1 MRCCECNTWLPQLR
15 KNRLVWI
22 CFGSLTNLHNQD
34 PDFMPE
40 MFYNIGPRSPVALKK
55 KLERDL
61 MMKLIMHAPKGCDS
75 KTFFVVFY
83 NLAQKLLA

>member
-1 MRCCECNTWLPQLR
+1 MFLI
-15 KNRLVWI
+15 VWRTYTTKTMI
-22 CFGSLTNLHNQD
+22 LCLK
-34 PDFMPE
+34 